1 MATNKGSIELF
12 IDFAL
17 SDDDLKSL
25 IGRFGFTDTCY
36 SEEVRRSIEMAA
48 FWYHMVNPPTH
59 RQVLP
64 HVQCA
69 GKLAAQLADEL
80 KKCWPLRLEPA
91 GFLESLRQLQM
102 IAANTVTNI
111 EAEPMERGRPGKL
124 QEWVEQMIAI
134 YEQGT
139 GRTACYTRDSTKEEK
154 DVYTGD
160 FLSFVHEV
168 AKVCGVKASD
178 SAISKAIDR
187 YRRERDLVELEQ
199 IHYENGM
206 IVIRSEPSE

>member
-1 MATNKGSIELF
+1 MATDKGSIELF
-12 IDFAL
+12 IDFEL
-17 SDDDLKSL
+17 SEDDLKSL
-25 IGRFGFTDTCY
+25 IGRFGFTETYY

-48 FWYHMVNPPTH
+48 FWYHMVKLPTH

-64 HVQCA
+64 HVQRA
-69 GKLAAQLADEL
+69 GKFAGQLADEL

-91 GFLESLRQLQM
+91 GFLESLRQLQ
-102 IAANTVTNI
+102 ITAANTVTNI
-111 EAEPMERGRPGKL
+111 KAEPKERGRPGKL

-139 GRTACYTRDSTKEEK
+139 GRTAGYTRDSTKEK

-168 AKVCGVKASD
+168 AKVCGVEASD
-178 SAISKAIDR
+178 SVISKAIDR
-187 YRRERDLVELEQ
+187 YRRERDSVELEK

-206 IVIRSEPSE
+206 IIIRSEPSE